1 VIARPGG
8 HLRLVP
14 AVAEPKPQRTF
25 CGHCGAEPASD
36 IHGRVC
42 DSCGLGVLLTA
53 NADVAPG
60 VDDPFLIVDGSLC
73 VCAVSRVAEDLLGVE
88 ETAAV
93 NHHLSEF
100 LVPADAEAAGADN
113 LMDLVINAASDT
125 SEARVAVVRP
135 PDEFGIRFRVQVGA
149 CGPPRAALLVLADGW
164 D

>member
-1 VIARPGG
+1 VNT

-14 AVAEPKPQRTF
+14 AVAEPKPQTTF
-25 CGHCGAEPASD
+25 CGHCGAEPDGDAF
-36 IHGRVC
+36 GRVC
-42 DSCGLGVLLTA
+42 ESCGLGVLLSA

-60 VDDPFLIVDGSLC
+60 PTAPFMIVDGSLC
-73 VCAVSRVAEDLLGVE
+73 VCAVSRVAEELLGTE
-88 ETAAV
+88 ETDAV
-93 NHHLSEF
+93 NRHLSEF
-100 LVPADAEAAGADN
+100 LVPADAEAAGGDN

-149 CGPPRAALLVLADGW
+149 CGPPRAALLVLSDGW

>member
-1 VIARPGG
+1 VSANTGS

-25 CGHCGAEPASD
+25 CGHCGAEPQSEL
-36 IHGRVC
+36 HGRVC
-42 DSCGLGVLLTA
+42 EDCGLGVLLTA
-53 NADVAPG
+53 NIDVAPN

-73 VCAVSRVAEDLLGVE
+73 VCAVSRLGEELLGVD
-88 ETAAV
+88 ETEAV
-93 NHHLSEF
+93 NRHLSEF

-113 LMDLVINAASDT
+113 LMDLVINAASESADPH
-125 SEARVAVVRP
+125 VAVVRP

-149 CGPPRAALLVLADGW
+149 CGPPRAALLVLSGGW

>member
-1 VIARPGG
+1 VSP

-14 AVAEPKPQRTF
+14 AVAEPRPQKTF
-25 CGHCGAEPASD
+25 CGHCGEEPSGD

-42 DSCGLGVLLTA
+42 ESCGLGVLLSA
-53 NADVAPG
+53 NADAAPG
-60 VDDPFLIVDGSLC
+60 PNDPFMIVDGSLC
-73 VCAVSRVAEDLLGVE
+73 VCAVSRVAEELLGTD
-88 ETAAV
+88 ETEAV
-93 NHHLSEF
+93 NRHLSEF
-100 LVPADAEAAGADN
+100 LVPADAEASGPEN

-149 CGPPRAALLVLADGW
+149 CGPPRAALLVLSDGW

>member
-1 VIARPGG
+1 MSP

-14 AVAEPKPQRTF
+14 AVAEPQPQKTF
-25 CGHCGAEPASD
+25 CGHCGAEPETD

-42 DSCGLGVLLTA
+42 ESCGLGVLLTA
-53 NADVAPG
+53 NADTAPG
-60 VDDPFLIVDGSLC
+60 PDDPFMVVDGSLC
-73 VCAVSRVAEDLLGVE
+73 VCAVSRVAEKLLGTD

-93 NHHLSEF
+93 NRHLSEF
-100 LVPADAEAAGADN
+100 LVPADAEAAGTDN

-135 PDEFGIRFRVQVGA
+135 PDEFGVRFRVQVGA
-149 CGPPRAALLVLADGW
+149 CGPPRAALLVLSDGW